1 MPARYRKLRKIA
13 DGGMAEIFLATQ
25 HGAEGFERRVVL
37 KQILAPLLADP
48 KFKHMIVDE
57 ADERAAPG
65 QQVRG
70 HGRHSQP
77 AQGRL
82 HSD

>member
-48 KFKHMIVDE
+48 KF
-57 ADERAAPG
+57 RT
-65 QQVRG
+65 
-70 HGRHSQP
+70 
-77 AQGRL
+77 
-82 HSD
+82 